1 MQEKL
6 ILLKEEKN
14 LTNKEMAIL
23 LGISAI
29 QYRKKERGDVQFKL
43 NEMLKI
49 SEFFGKTLDDIFLPS
64 KHQNGALLECEK
76 CLE

>member
-1 MQEKL
+1 MQDKL

-14 LTNKEMAIL
+14 LTNKEMAEL

-64 KHQNGALLECEK
+64 KHQNGALAEREK

>member
-14 LTNKEMAIL
+14 LTNKEMAELI
-23 LGISAI
+23 GVTPV

-49 SEFFGKTLDDIFLPS
+49 SEYFGKTMDYIFLPS
-64 KHQNGALLECEK
+64 KHQNGALEMK
-76 CLE
+76 N

>member
-14 LTNKEMAIL
+14 LTNKEMAELI
-23 LGISAI
+23 GITPV

-49 SEFFGKTLDDIFLPS
+49 SEYFGKTMDYIFLPS
-64 KHQNGALLECEK
+64 KHQNGAHENAK
-76 CLE
+76 